1 MFRGIVSTIMLAL
14 ACASG
19 LVPDAHAELNIIH
32 YERAY
37 ELIYSRLY
45 HLREVPFKDI
55 VFAIENAY
63 MGDSLDYGEYNE
75 AIGYMVSALRHQAD
89 TYAGIEPNKNMA
101 MLRAV
106 SSCYME
112 PNEANHGRPFGYD
125 MLPTLHKGYPHYGLV
140 TSLLKTG
147 RGTCRSLPF
156 LFKILADELGAEAYL
171 ALAPNHT
178 FIRHQDA
185 NYQWWNFE
193 TTIGRYL
200 PDIAIAELTEMRP
213 MGISSGLYMTPLRGN
228 QLMILCLSDLLYA
241 YIHRTG
247 RYSDSFIRRCYGVGL
262 LFFPNN
268 PLLMVHMY
276 NDRRNVLC
284 ERARRAGLRD
294 SVELRTNP
302 DFSEENRQVEDI
314 KKRIEQMGYQE
325 WSDDYLSSYMQRMQ
339 NYVNQH
345 PDEFQ

>member
-1 MFRGIVSTIMLAL
+1 MLTF
-14 ACASG
+14 ACA
-19 LVPDAHAELNIIH
+19 LVFIPDAHAELSIIH

-37 ELIYSRLY
+37 ELIYRRLY
-45 HLREVPFKDI
+45 QQSEVPFKDI

-63 MGDSLDYGEYNE
+63 MGDSLNYEDYNREIEYM
-75 AIGYMVSALRHQAD
+75 ASALRNQAD
-89 TYAGIEPNKNMA
+89 TYADIEPNRNMA
-101 MLRAV
+101 ILRAV

-112 PNEANHGRPFGYD
+112 PNEANHGCPFRYD
-125 MLPTLHKGYPHYGLV
+125 MLPTLRKGHPHYGLV

-156 LFKILADELGAEAYL
+156 LFKILADELGAEAYI

-178 FIRHQDA
+178 FIRHKDA
-185 NYQWWNFE
+185 NNNWWNFE
-193 TTIGRYL
+193 TTTGRYL
-200 PDIAIAELTEMRP
+200 PDMAIVELTEMRP
-213 MGISSGLYMTPLRGN
+213 VGISSGLYMTPLRGN
-228 QLMILCLSDLLYA
+228 QLMLLCLNDLLYA
-241 YIHRTG
+241 YIQRTG
-247 RYSDSFIRRCYGVGL
+247 RYSDSFVRRCYGVGL

-268 PLLMVHMY
+268 PLLMIHMY

-284 ERARRAGLRD
+284 ERARKAGLRD

-302 DFSEENRQVEDI
+302 DFSAENRQVEEI
-314 KKRIEQMGYQE
+314 KRRIEQMGYQE

-345 PDEFQ
+345 PDEFK